1 MSRKIIIPPTG
12 LLPHRPYSPA
22 VQVGRMLFVSG
33 HTGSDPV
40 TRAIHDGIEAQTRQA
55 FKNLQAIIET
65 AGGTLADVVKVTIFM
80 TDLANDFVGMNAVF
94 REVFPTDPPAR
105 STLGV
110 AQLARPGLL
119 VEIEVM
125 AVLPETCANASS
137 SP

>member
-1 MSRKIIIPPTG
+1 MTAMTRKIIVPPSG

-22 VQVGRMLFVSG
+22 VQVGNQLFISG

-40 TRAIHDGIEAQTRQA
+40 TREIHEGIEAQTRQA

-65 AGGTLADVVKVTIFM
+65 AGGTLADVVKATVFM
-80 TDLANDFVGMNAVF
+80 TDLSNDFAGMNKVF
-94 REVFPTDPPAR
+94 REVFPTHPPAR

-110 AQLARPGLL
+110 AELARPGLL

-125 AVLPETCANASS
+125 VVLGSAA
-137 SP
+137 